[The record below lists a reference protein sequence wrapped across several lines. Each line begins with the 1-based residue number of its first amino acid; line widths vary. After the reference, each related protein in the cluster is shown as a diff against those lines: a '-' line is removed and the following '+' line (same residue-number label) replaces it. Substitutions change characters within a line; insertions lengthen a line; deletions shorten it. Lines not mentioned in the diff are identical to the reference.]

1 MTALSTPVVAC
12 ITAAA
17 VAAVS
22 YIANRAANRERERRL
37 VCEREREQE
46 LRGQATA
53 GEDGLRALHRQVT
66 RQ

>member
-1 MTALSTPVVAC
+1 MPPLSTREIAL
-12 ITAAA
+12 A
-17 VAAVS
+17 VGAGCAAVS
-22 YIANRAANRERERRL
+22 WIANRAADRERERRL

-53 GEDGLRALHRQVT
+53 SRDGLVAMHRQVT

>member
-1 MTALSTPVVAC
+1 MPALSTPAIACVAIAACTVVN
-12 ITAAA
+12 A
-17 VAAVS
+17 V
-22 YIANRAANRERERRL
+22 ANRAADRERERRL
-37 VCEREREQE
+37 ACERERERE